1 MVTDVLVRAARLA
14 LGAATDLIWP
24 RSCAGCAEESPIF
37 GQDFAELLCEPCAAT
52 VTACKSLPSCPRCA
66 APQPEPAAASS
77 PAHSCRDCRRL
88 SPALARIA
96 AAYLYDG
103 ALPQVVQQLK
113 WQHRDDLARPLGR
126 LLTPLLRQ
134 HLSQVDVII
143 PVPLHPRRL
152 RARGYNQST
161 LLLRA
166 ALSGLP
172 RPHPPILHDA
182 LSRQHDTD
190 PTRAHSPAAR
200 QAQVAAAFTLKKSAT
215 KALAGRR
222 VLLID
227 DVVTTGAT
235 VSACA
240 TTLAKAQVQTT
251 YALALLR
258 TPSP

>member
-24 RSCAGCAEESPIF
+24 RSCAGCAEESPVF
-37 GQDFAELLCEPCAAT
+37 DPFFAELLCEPCAAT
-52 VTACKSLPSCPRCA
+52 VTTCKSLPSCPRCA
-66 APQPEPAAASS
+66 APLPEPAASS
-77 PAHSCRDCRRL
+77 PAQSCRDCRRL
-88 SPALARIA
+88 SPALASIA

-182 LSRQHDTD
+182 LVRQHDTT

-240 TTLAKAQVQTT
+240 TTLAEAQVQTT